1 MSRRSISN
9 KENEDN
15 RSECMHSRSSRSSGT
30 SSSSKIKMAVTMAKA
45 KAEAAQAR
53 VAHSQEE
60 IELKVERVRIQ
71 ANLDALNAEKEKMLQ
86 WQRQKHFWLVCKIW
100 ASRYAAKLTAQF
112 PNPSKI
118 ELPSMCRSKL
128 ACLVK
133 VEMVKMGATT
143 LRCCDT
149 TATTKMQPASQ
160 LPSKS
165 STLSETL
172 ATELQNG
179 FFIPCSSVHSQDV
192 LWSQPRSYC
201 IHRRPHQ
208 ISCS

>member
-71 ANLDALNAEKEKMLQ
+71 ANLDALNAEKEKNAAMAEAKTFLAGLQ
-86 WQRQKHFWLVCKIW
+86 DMGFEV
-100 ASRYAAKLTAQF
+100 
-112 PNPSKI
+112 
-118 ELPSMCRSKL
+118 RSNANSPVPQSIK
-128 ACLVK
+128 
-133 VEMVKMGATT
+133 
-143 LRCCDT
+143 
-149 TATTKMQPASQ
+149 
-160 LPSKS
+160 
-165 STLSETL
+165 
-172 ATELQNG
+172 N
-179 FFIPCSSVHSQDV
+179 
-192 LWSQPRSYC
+192 
-201 IHRRPHQ
+201 
-208 ISCS
+208 

>member
-1 MSRRSISN
+1 
-9 KENEDN
+9 
-15 RSECMHSRSSRSSGT
+15 MHSRSTRSSGT
-30 SSSSKIKMAVTMAKA
+30 SSSSKISMAVTMAKA

-100 ASRYAAKLTAQF
+100 ASRYTAKLTAQF
-112 PNPSKI
+112 TNPSKI

-149 TATTKMQPASQ
+149 TTTYQ